1 MKNLRTLL
9 AALALTAGLAACGDS
24 SALVAPEAPR
34 FDSGHTYGSGNRDE
48 TTTSTTATIPS
59 TEATSDSI
67 AVTDR
72 GGHGL
77 GSGN

>member
-9 AALALTAGLAACGDS
+9 AALALTAGLTACGDS
-24 SALVAPEAPR
+24 SALIAPEAPQ

-48 TTTSTTATIPS
+48 TTTNTTTATPS
-59 TEATSDSI
+59 PEATSDSI

-72 GGHGL
+72 GGHTY